1 MISTDWA
8 KPNGMENGFLERSLL
23 LDGVRYQ
30 IVGVMPPGFE
40 YPLISDLPYGYLP
53 IKATGIWVPL
63 ALTPQQ
69 KGQRLGGAISHLVVA
84 RLRPGVSV
92 KEAQSDMSTVMA
104 RLDQLHQPGA
114 RGWGALVGSFMDKAV
129 GPVRPLMA
137 LLLGAVSMVL
147 LIASGNA
154 ANLLLARN
162 ADRMREL
169 GVRAALGAG
178 RGRLMRQ
185 LLTESLLIGLAGG
198 AVGVALAFIQLHAL
212 PSIDPGNIPRLADA
226 SLDAQVL
233 AFTIAVSLLTS
244 VLTGIL
250 PAWYASRPQIVH
262 ALKAHGVTATAG
274 GHSRAQSV
282 LIVAESALVVVL
294 LAGAGLLIRSYIKIE
309 SLDIGFS
316 QSTLSM
322 NIALDERY
330 SQPQQRRV
338 FFNNI
343 IEEIG
348 ALPGVRAVGAIESL
362 PLSKSESIT
371 SFWVDGYANQKDQLT
386 ESGSVSPQYFSA
398 MGTPL
403 LAGRFFA
410 EADYGSSATPVL
422 VVNLAF
428 ANKYFAGRNPL
439 GGHIRNG
446 AIGTVVGVVADVRHS
461 KLEDAPPPTIYYPF
475 GRQDLSSAYIAV
487 RSALPPSTLA
497 TAIRTT
503 LRTIDPNLAVADVH
517 TMGDL
522 VFEASAPRRFQA
534 WLLTVFAAIALVLAV
549 VGLYALIAYSV
560 SRRKREMGVRM
571 ALGAAR
577 VEVMLLV
584 LKNSASLLGFGLSAG
599 LACAWIATRTIK
611 SFLFGVSEHDPLT
624 ILTVCGVLAV
634 CGLIAALVPAWRA
647 ASIDPMQALR
657 TE

>member
-104 RLDQLHQPGA
+104 RLDQFHQPGA

-212 PSIDPGNIPRLADA
+212 PSIDPGNIPRLAHA

-262 ALKAHGVTATAG
+262 ALKAHGVTGIAG

-338 FFNNI
+338 FFN
-343 IEEIG
+343 
-348 ALPGVRAVGAIESL
+348 
-362 PLSKSESIT
+362 K
-371 SFWVDGYANQKDQLT
+371 
-386 ESGSVSPQYFSA
+386 
-398 MGTPL
+398 
-403 LAGRFFA
+403 
-410 EADYGSSATPVL
+410 
-422 VVNLAF
+422 
-428 ANKYFAGRNPL
+428 
-439 GGHIRNG
+439 
-446 AIGTVVGVVADVRHS
+446 
-461 KLEDAPPPTIYYPF
+461 
-475 GRQDLSSAYIAV
+475 
-487 RSALPPSTLA
+487 
-497 TAIRTT
+497 
-503 LRTIDPNLAVADVH
+503 
-517 TMGDL
+517 
-522 VFEASAPRRFQA
+522 
-534 WLLTVFAAIALVLAV
+534 
-549 VGLYALIAYSV
+549 
-560 SRRKREMGVRM
+560 
-571 ALGAAR
+571 
-577 VEVMLLV
+577 
-584 LKNSASLLGFGLSAG
+584 
-599 LACAWIATRTIK
+599 
-611 SFLFGVSEHDPLT
+611 
-624 ILTVCGVLAV
+624 
-634 CGLIAALVPAWRA
+634 
-647 ASIDPMQALR
+647 
-657 TE
+657 